1 MGLIRFNIDKGRL
14 IYSEQGSYIYKA
26 THQKV
31 IDRLHETFDLKNIKI
46 KEPVCFCMIKRKDR
60 YILVNNKVLN
70 SINAEVLLHD
80 NLIEYSEHKNI
91 IDSLEKSLFS

>member
-14 IYSEQGSYIYKA
+14 IYSEQGSYLYKA

-31 IDRLHETFDLKNIKI
+31 IDKLHETFDLKNIKI
-46 KEPVCFCMIKRKDR
+46 KEPVCFCMIHRKDR

-70 SINAEVLLHD
+70 SIETEVLHD
-80 NLIEYSEHKNI
+80 NLVEYSEHKNI
-91 IDSLEKSLFS
+91 IDGLEKTLFN

>member
-14 IYSEQGSYIYKA
+14 IYTEEGGYLYKA

-60 YILVNNKVLN
+60 YILINNKVLN
-70 SINAEVLLHD
+70 SIDTEVLHD
-80 NLIEYSEHKNI
+80 NLVEYSEHQSIVDN
-91 IDSLEKSLFS
+91 LEKSLFG